1 MMSRA
6 RGEGGSVALELAILT
21 PALLVLL
28 FVVVAAGR
36 ISSAKN
42 DVTNA
47 AADAARAGSLRRTQ
61 GAAVDDAVAV
71 AKANLADAA
80 ASCTDAGDVAVDVS
94 DLRPGGRVA
103 VTVTCRV
110 PLADLVLLGIPGT
123 KSLVSRSVAV
133 VDTSRSS

>member
-6 RGEGGSVALELAILT
+6 RGEGGSVALEMAILT
-21 PALLVLL
+21 PALLVML

-80 ASCTDAGDVAVDVS
+80 AG
-94 DLRPGGRVA
+94 
-103 VTVTCRV
+103 
-110 PLADLVLLGIPGT
+110 
-123 KSLVSRSVAV
+123 
-133 VDTSRSS
+133 